1 MIRNGLYLA
10 TTRMLDGV
18 DAYNRHIMVLRDG
31 TVRGGGPFFYTVGSF
46 TCSEGKW
53 KGELTSQEHTPI
65 VGTHPWAGKVVTIG
79 FSGTYADDGAELE
92 AIALVGKRTFRFK
105 SIYRLLIA
113 D

>member
-1 MIRNGLYLA
+1 
-10 TTRMLDGV
+10 MLDGV

-65 VGTHPWAGKVVTIG
+65 VGTHPWAGKVVTIS